1 MKYLFDAYAIIEI
14 IKGNKNYELYLSED
28 FTTSILNLGEIY
40 YFLLINYSEKD
51 ADIWCNKLKDNVL
64 FIDNEI
70 IIKAMKFK
78 FNNKNKNFSFV
89 DCVSYI
95 LAKENNLIFLTGD
108 KEFKDMPNVEFLK

>member
-14 IKGNKNYELYLSED
+14 IKGNKNYEAYLNED
-28 FTTSILNLGEIY
+28 FTTSMLNLGEIY
-40 YFLLINYSEKD
+40 YFLLINYGEKD
-51 ADIWCNKLKDNVL
+51 ADIWYNKLKDIVL
-64 FIDNEI
+64 FIDNEA
-70 IIKAMKFK
+70 IIKALKFK
-78 FNNKNKNFSFV
+78 FENRNKNFSFV